1 MAKHILKSVTVIDY
15 SADNPVITFVGKRD
29 LLKKKLQDCSSYE
42 DILESL
48 EERQIPEPNTIEEL
62 VPHFSD
68 TFSSLFLIL
77 QEHEVY
83 T

>member
-1 MAKHILKSVTVIDY
+1 MAKHILKSVTVVDY

-68 TFSSLFLIL
+68 TSSSLFLIL